1 MLNTNKNKLKDL
13 KFRLFFL
20 FFIIIMSS
28 CSSISDREHVGI
40 DLKEIHKKGKL
51 TVLLEN
57 SSLSFFEYR
66 GKKLG
71 FEYEILDAFA
81 KSINLPLELKVVS
94 NSKDFFRLLND
105 GEGDILAA
113 NLAISLADK
122 KIINYSEPFYFAEQV
137 LIQRQNESL
146 IREPLDLIEKTIYV
160 RKNSCFQKRLSSI
173 QEEIGSKIAV
183 KTFDN
188 DPITEDLIEKV
199 ANGEINYTL
208 AHENLAR
215 ISKELHPNLNIQT
228 KISFKQKIAF
238 ALRLKSP
245 KLKKSLDLFL
255 EKYCVSNEFKELK
268 KKYFDYLSNQV
279 VVDFNFKNGNLS
291 PFDDLFK
298 DAANKYSWDWKI
310 LVAISHKESRFN
322 PNAIGLGGA
331 FGLMQFMPLTGRI
344 YGVGPS
350 STPKE
355 QIDAAM
361 KMLDKTYRSWSSVPD
376 PEQRMKFTLGSYN
389 AGRCHIEDA
398 QKLARDNGLNP
409 SLWDGNVEL
418 MVKKLSDPDY
428 YGSASL
434 RCGAYRGGAVSYVR
448 TIYSN
453 YKAWQ

>member
-20 FFIIIMSS
+20 FFLIIMSS

-40 DLKEIHKKGKL
+40 DLKEIKKKGKL
-51 TVLLEN
+51 TVLIEN

-105 GEGDILAA
+105 GEGDILGA

-137 LIQRQNESL
+137 LIQRQNDTL

-255 EKYCVSNEFKELK
+255 EKYCESNEFKELK

-279 VVDFNFKNGNLS
+279 VIDFTFKNGNLS

-322 PNAIGLGGA
+322 PNARGLGGA

-409 SLWDGNVEL
+409 DLWDGNVEL
-418 MVKKLSDPDY
+418 MVKKLSDPEY
-428 YGSASL
+428 YGSARL

>member
-71 FEYEILDAFA
+71 FEYEILAAFA
-81 KSINLPLELKVVS
+81 KSIHLPLELKVVS

-105 GEGDILAA
+105 GEGDILGA

-137 LIQRQNESL
+137 LIQRQNDTL

-255 EKYCVSNEFKELK
+255 EKYSESNEFKELK

-279 VVDFNFKNGNLS
+279 VIDFTFKNGNLS

-322 PNAIGLGGA
+322 PNARGLGGA

-409 SLWDGNVEL
+409 DLWDGNVEL
-418 MVKKLSDPDY
+418 MVKKLSDPEY
-428 YGSASL
+428 YGSARL

>member
-28 CSSISDREHVGI
+28 CSSILDREHVGI
-40 DLKEIHKKGKL
+40 DLKEIKKKGKL
-51 TVLLEN
+51 TVLIEN

-71 FEYEILDAFA
+71 FEFEILDAFA

-94 NSKDFFRLLND
+94 NSKDFFTLLND

-113 NLAISLADK
+113 NLAVSLENK
-122 KIINYSEPFYFAEQV
+122 KTINYSEPFYFTEQV
-137 LIQRQNESL
+137 LVQQQNQNL
-146 IREPLDLIEKTIYV
+146 IKEPLDLIEKSIYV
-160 RKNSCFQKRLSSI
+160 RKNSCFQKRLTGI

-255 EKYCVSNEFKELK
+255 EKYCKSNEFIELK
-268 KKYFDYLSNQV
+268 KKYFDYLSSQV
-279 VVDFNFKNGNLS
+279 AIEYSATKGNLS

-298 DAANKYSWDWKI
+298 DAAKKYSWDWKI

-322 PNAIGLGGA
+322 PNARGLGGA
-331 FGLMQFMPLTGRI
+331 FGLMQFMPLTGQI

-350 STPKE
+350 STPKD

-361 KMLDKTYRSWSSVPD
+361 KMLDRTYRSWSSVPD

-398 QKLARDNGLNP
+398 QKLARVNGLNAN
-409 SLWDGNVEL
+409 LWDENVEL
-418 MVKKLSDPDY
+418 MVKKLSDPEFY
-428 YGSASL
+428 NSSNL

-448 TIYSN
+448 SIYSN
-453 YKAWQ
+453 YQAWQ